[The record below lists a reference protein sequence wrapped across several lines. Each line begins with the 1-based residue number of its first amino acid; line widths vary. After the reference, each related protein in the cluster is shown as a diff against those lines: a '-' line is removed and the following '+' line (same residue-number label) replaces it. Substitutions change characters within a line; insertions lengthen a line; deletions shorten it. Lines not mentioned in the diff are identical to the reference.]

1 MTPATEYRILHLC
14 SEKGWRGGE
23 QQVAYLVK
31 ELSKMGAV
39 SIVGLKKD
47 SFLERYC
54 TSNGIHSY
62 QVRFSNSVDLYSAGQ
77 VARICKKERIDLIHT
92 HTSVAHGVGVISTLF
107 GNRVPVL
114 MSRRVDF
121 VPHNNFLTRWKYM
134 HSSIKLI
141 VGVSDEI
148 TGIMKRYVRDPEK
161 CITIYD
167 GVDAH
172 RFRPLGAEPN
182 ALRRE
187 FHVHPAKTVIGNTSA
202 LADHKDYF
210 TFIDTIAT
218 LSQRGRD
225 VQGFI
230 VGGGPL
236 DEKLRTY
243 VLRKGLQ
250 HLITFTGF
258 RMDVTALLPCFDV
271 FLMSSKQEGLGSSIL
286 DAFNADVPVVATNAG
301 GIPELVIDNETGLL
315 APVGDSSKL
324 ADRIEQILDDMAL
337 RSCLVTT
344 ARNLAASFTN
354 ERMARDTLDAYRR
367 ILEK

>member
-1 MTPATEYRILHLC
+1 MTPSTECRVLHLC

-31 ELSKMGAV
+31 ELGKMGVASFV
-39 SIVGLKKD
+39 ALKKG

-54 TSNGIHSY
+54 DANDIHSY
-62 QVRFSNSVDLYSAGQ
+62 RVRFSNSVDIYSAYH
-77 VARICKKERIDLIHT
+77 VAEICRREKIDLIHT

-107 GNRVPVL
+107 GNKVPVL

-141 VGVSDEI
+141 VGVSNEI
-148 TGIMKRYVRDPEK
+148 TEIMKRYVQDPAK

-172 RFRPLGAEPN
+172 RFKPLDNGSN
-182 ALRRE
+182 GLREE
-187 FHVHPAKTVIGNTSA
+187 FKIHPAKAIIGNTSA
-202 LADHKDYF
+202 LAGHKDYY
-210 TFIDTIAT
+210 TFIDTIST

-225 VQGFI
+225 VQGVI
-230 VGGGPL
+230 IGGGPL
-236 DEKLRTY
+236 EEKLKSY

-258 RMDVTALLPCFDV
+258 RKDVATMLPCFDV

-286 DAFNADVPVVATNAG
+286 DAFNANVPVVATNAG
-301 GIPELVIDNETGLL
+301 GIPELVIDHETGLL
-315 APVGDSSKL
+315 APVGDSSIL
-324 ADRIEQILDDMAL
+324 ADRIEQILDDAAL
-337 RSCLVTT
+337 RRRLVE
-344 ARNLAASFTN
+344 AAKRLASGFSN
-354 ERMARDTLDAYRR
+354 ERMATNTLAAYRM
-367 ILEK
+367 ILKN